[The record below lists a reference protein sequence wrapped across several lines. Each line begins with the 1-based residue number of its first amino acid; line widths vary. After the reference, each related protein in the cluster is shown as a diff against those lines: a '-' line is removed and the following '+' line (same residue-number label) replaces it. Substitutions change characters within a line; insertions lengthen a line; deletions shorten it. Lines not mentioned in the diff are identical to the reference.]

1 MDCYTSKSTF
11 LGKRWNPR
19 LLAALLVKC
28 RMVNSSLFE
37 IPLAQAAALR
47 ERFLPDEPGPLVA
60 LHVLQTK
67 NGRFHVNQWPY
78 PTVILAETAGNYAL
92 CGTASDIVP
101 ADLYGCVRGFVAAER
116 PFVPLLHAAFPEL
129 QVWQRV
135 ILTLEHAPT
144 AIVPSG
150 YTVRQLTTAD
160 LPQLQ
165 QLSDETSWVAKTW
178 GGLAGL
184 AASGVGWG
192 AFGENGR
199 LLSLANT
206 FFLGHR
212 YEDVGI
218 ATEPEARGL
227 GLGSACAAAV
237 CHAIQQR
244 GRTPSWTTSPDN
256 EASLRVAHK
265 LGFRLHHT
273 DQLYVIN
280 IPIPAAAQKIKEGT
294 D

>member
-1 MDCYTSKSTF
+1 M
-11 LGKRWNPR
+11 GN
-19 LLAALLVKC
+19 
-28 RMVNSSLFE
+28 NGLFE
-37 IPLAQAAALR
+37 ITLVQAAALR

-60 LHVLQTK
+60 WHVLQTE
-67 NGRFHVNQWPY
+67 NGRFYTNQWPH

-92 CGTASDIVP
+92 CGTAGDIAP
-101 ADLYGCVRGFVAAER
+101 ADLHGLVRGFVAAER

-135 ILTLEHAPT
+135 VLTLDHAPT
-144 AIVPSG
+144 DVVPNG
-150 YTVRQLTTAD
+150 YCVRQLTTAD
-160 LPQLQ
+160 LPQIR

-192 AFGENGR
+192 AFGRNGR

-212 YEDVGI
+212 YEDIGI

-237 CHAIQQR
+237 CRAIQLR

-265 LGFRLHHT
+265 LGFRPHHT

-280 IPIPAAAQKIKEGT
+280 IPIPAAAQKIKDFADGA